1 MGQGKNAVESRARW
15 VSRGWIAVRIALA
28 CLAFVALRRELA
40 HVSAAEVLS
49 AIEGFGLIR
58 VVAAVMVAAASFLTI
73 GIFELMA
80 LRDTARY
87 EIGEPKWKVPA
98 RVALMTAFVSNAL
111 SQTIGLAV
119 LTGSAIR
126 MRAYSRYRLGAGAV
140 ARVSGFVTIT
150 ATLGLLAAGAVA
162 LMQSPAVLPA
172 GFGVSLKMFGVAL
185 SIPAIAYM
193 AWALIGKGTI
203 GRNGWR
209 MHPPSRG
216 VALAQVVLSVT
227 DWLLTGTV
235 LFVLLPA
242 SATIGFPA
250 FLGIYLVAQT
260 AGVVSHV
267 PGGFG
272 IFEGAFITLL
282 TMSDPAVSAGVVA
295 ASLVVYRVV
304 YYLLPLAIAMVIAA
318 IADLRATHPIIVI
331 NTARP
336 AASNGQVIPERVNA
350 A

>member
-1 MGQGKNAVESRARW
+1 
-15 VSRGWIAVRIALA
+15 
-28 CLAFVALRRELA
+28 LRRELSN
-40 HVSAAEVLS
+40 VSAAEVLNAIEDFGAIRIVS
-49 AIEGFGLIR
+49 AIIL
-58 VVAAVMVAAASFLTI
+58 AAASFLTI

-87 EIGEPKWKVPA
+87 EIGAPKWKVPA
-98 RVALMTAFVSNAL
+98 GVAIMTSFVANAF

-126 MRAYSRYRLGAGAV
+126 MRVYSRYKLGAGAV
-140 ARVSGFVTIT
+140 ARISGFVTIT

-162 LMQSPAVLPA
+162 LVESPAVLPSR
-172 GFGVSLKMFGVAL
+172 FGVSLRMFGFAL
-185 SIPAIAYM
+185 SIPAVAYIG
-193 AWALIGKGTI
+193 WALIGKGTI

-209 MHPPSRG
+209 MHPPSRR
-216 VALAQVVLSVT
+216 LAFVQVSLSVI

-235 LFVLLPA
+235 LFVLLPP
-242 SATIGFPA
+242 SATIGYAA

-260 AGVVSHV
+260 AGVASHV

-272 IFEGAFITLL
+272 VFEGAFISLL
-282 TMSDPAVSAGVVA
+282 IMSDPTLGKGVVA
-295 ASLVVYRVV
+295 ASLVVYRVI

-318 IADLRATHPIIVI
+318 VADWRATQPVI
-331 NTARP
+331 SIPVARP
-336 AASNGQVIPERVNA
+336 ETASGLIPERVNA

>member
-1 MGQGKNAVESRARW
+1 VGHEKNAVDEKARW
-15 VSRGWIAVRIALA
+15 VSRAWIAVRVALA
-28 CLAFVALRRELA
+28 GLAFVALRRELA
-40 HVSAAEVLS
+40 NVSATEVLT

-58 VVAAVMVAAASFLTI
+58 VIAAVLVAAASFLTI

-87 EIGEPKWKVPA
+87 EVGPPKWKVPA
-98 RVALMTAFVSNAL
+98 GVALMTSFVSNAL

-126 MRAYSRYRLGAGAV
+126 MRVYSRYRMGAGAV

-162 LMQSPAVLPA
+162 LVQTPASLPPR
-172 GFGVSLKMFGVAL
+172 FGVSLKMFGIAL
-185 SIPAIAYM
+185 SIPAVAYM
-193 AWALIGKGTI
+193 GWALIGKGTI

-209 MHPPSRG
+209 MHPPSRR
-216 VALAQVVLSVT
+216 VAVAQVVLSVA
-227 DWLLTGTV
+227 DWLLTGAV
-235 LFVLLPA
+235 LFILLPA
-242 SATIGFPA
+242 SSTIGFAA

-272 IFEGAFITLL
+272 VFEGAFISLITL
-282 TMSDPAVSAGVVA
+282 SDPTLSTGVVA

-304 YYLLPLAIAMVIAA
+304 
-318 IADLRATHPIIVI
+318 
-331 NTARP
+331 
-336 AASNGQVIPERVNA
+336 
-350 A
+350 

>member
-1 MGQGKNAVESRARW
+1 VGHEKNAVDEKARW
-15 VSRGWIAVRIALA
+15 VSRAWIAVRVALA
-28 CLAFVALRRELA
+28 GLAFVALRRELA
-40 HVSAAEVLS
+40 NVSATEVLT

-58 VVAAVMVAAASFLTI
+58 VIAAVLVAAASFLTI

-87 EIGEPKWKVPA
+87 EVGPPKWKVPA
-98 RVALMTAFVSNAL
+98 GVALMTSFVSNAL

-126 MRAYSRYRLGAGAV
+126 MRVYSRYRMGAGAV

-162 LMQSPAVLPA
+162 LVQTPASLPPRI
-172 GFGVSLKMFGVAL
+172 GVSLKMFGIAL
-185 SIPAIAYM
+185 SIPAVAYM
-193 AWALIGKGTI
+193 GWALIGKGTI

-209 MHPPSRG
+209 MHPPSRR
-216 VALAQVVLSVT
+216 VAVAQVVLSVA
-227 DWLLTGTV
+227 DWLLTGAV
-235 LFVLLPA
+235 LFILLPA
-242 SATIGFPA
+242 SSTIGFAA

-272 IFEGAFITLL
+272 VFEGAFISLITL
-282 TMSDPAVSAGVVA
+282 SDPTLSTGVVA

-318 IADLRATHPIIVI
+318 VADLRATQPVIVLA
-331 NTARP
+331 TARP
-336 AASNGQVIPERVNA
+336 AASAGLLPKRVNVA
-350 A
+350 

>member
-1 MGQGKNAVESRARW
+1 VGQDKNAVESKARW
-15 VSRGWIAVRIALA
+15 VSRGWIGVRVALA
-28 CLAFVALRRELA
+28 CLAFVALRRELS
-40 HVSAAEVLS
+40 HVSASEVVT
-49 AIEGFGLIR
+49 AIEDFGVIKLI
-58 VVAAVMVAAASFLTI
+58 AALVVAAASFLTI

-80 LRDTARY
+80 LSDTARY

-98 RVALMTAFVSNAL
+98 RVVLATAFVSNAM

-126 MRAYSRYRLGAGAV
+126 LRVYSRYRMSAGAV

-162 LMQSPAVLPA
+162 LVESPAVLPSR
-172 GFGVSLKMFGVAL
+172 FGVTLRMFGVAL
-185 SIPAIAYM
+185 SIPAVAYLG
-193 AWALIGKGTI
+193 WALIGKGTI

-209 MHPPSRG
+209 MHPPSRRVAFAQ
-216 VALAQVVLSVT
+216 VALSVI

-235 LFVLLPA
+235 LFILLPS
-242 SATIGFPA
+242 SATIGFAA

-260 AGVVSHV
+260 AGVASHV

-272 IFEGAFITLL
+272 VFEGAFISLITL
-282 TMSDPAVSAGVVA
+282 SDPTLGAGVVA

-304 YYLLPLAIAMVIAA
+304 YYLLPLAIAMIIAA
-318 IADLRATHPIIVI
+318 VSDLRATQPVI
-331 NTARP
+331 AIATARP
-336 AASNGQVIPERVNA
+336 ATASNGLVPERVNA

>member
-1 MGQGKNAVESRARW
+1 MGQEKNAVEKRARW
-15 VSRGWIAVRIALA
+15 ASRGWIAVRIALA
-28 CLAFVALRRELA
+28 GLAFVALRRELA
-40 HVSAAEVLS
+40 NVSASEVLS
-49 AIEGFGLIR
+49 AIEGFGMIR
-58 VVAAVMVAAASFLTI
+58 VLAAVIVAAASFFTI

-87 EIGEPKWKVPA
+87 EIGEPKWTVPA

-126 MRAYSRYRLGAGAV
+126 MRVYSRYRMSAGAV

-162 LMQSPAVLPA
+162 LVQTPAVLPPR
-172 GFGVSLKMFGVAL
+172 FGVSLKMFGIAL
-185 SIPAIAYM
+185 SIPAVAYLG
-193 AWALIGKGTI
+193 WAIIGRGTI

-209 MHPPSRG
+209 MHPPTRR
-216 VALAQVVLSVT
+216 VALAQVTLSVL

-235 LFVLLPA
+235 LFILLPA
-242 SATIGFPA
+242 SATTGFA
-250 FLGIYLVAQT
+250 GFLGIYLVAQT

-272 IFEGAFITLL
+272 VFEGAFISLITL
-282 TMSDPAVSAGVVA
+282 SDPTLSTGVVA

-318 IADLRATHPIIVI
+318 VADLRATQQVIVI
-331 NTARP
+331 TTDRP
-336 AASNGQVIPERVNA
+336 AATGLIPERVNA

>member
-1 MGQGKNAVESRARW
+1 MGHQKSANENKARW

-28 CLAFVALRRELA
+28 CLALFALRRELA

-49 AIEGFGLIR
+49 AIKGFGMLR
-58 VVAAVMVAAASFLTI
+58 VLAAVLATAASFLTI
-73 GIFELMA
+73 GIFEMMA

-87 EIGEPKWKVPA
+87 EIGEPKWRVPA
-98 RVALMTAFVSNAL
+98 RVAIMTAFVSNAL
-111 SQTIGLAV
+111 SQSIGLAV
-119 LTGSAIR
+119 ITGSAIR
-126 MRAYSRYRLGAGAV
+126 MRVYPRYRLGAGAV

-150 ATLGLLAAGAVA
+150 ATLGLLAAAAVA
-162 LMQSPAVLPA
+162 LVESPAVLPA
-172 GFGVSLKMFGVAL
+172 RFGMSLRMFGVAL
-185 SIPAIAYM
+185 SIPALAYM
-193 AWALIGKGTI
+193 GWALIGKGTI

-209 MHPPSRG
+209 MHPPPRRI
-216 VALAQVVLSVT
+216 ALAQVTLSVM

-235 LFVLLPA
+235 LFILLPA
-242 SATIGFPA
+242 SAMIGFAA

-272 IFEGAFITLL
+272 VFEGAFITLL
-282 TMSDPAVSAGVVA
+282 TMSNPTLATSVVA
-295 ASLVVYRVV
+295 GSLVVYRVV

-318 IADLRATHPIIVI
+318 VVDFRATPQVIVL
-331 NTARP
+331 TTDRP
-336 AASNGQVIPERVNA
+336 AVAAGLIPERVNA

>member
-1 MGQGKNAVESRARW
+1 VGQEKSVVESRARW
-15 VSRGWIAVRIALA
+15 ESRAWITVRVALA

-40 HVSAAEVLS
+40 HVSVAEFLS
-49 AIEGFGLIR
+49 SIEGFGLVR
-58 VVAAVMVAAASFLTI
+58 VLAAVLVAASSFLTI
-73 GIFELMA
+73 GIFEIMA
-80 LRDTARY
+80 LRDTTRY

-98 RVALMTAFVSNAL
+98 RVAIMTAFVSNAL

-126 MRAYSRYRLGAGAV
+126 MRVYSRYRLGAGAV

-162 LMQSPAVLPA
+162 LIQSPAVLPPR
-172 GFGVSLKMFGVAL
+172 FGVSLRMFGIAL
-185 SIPAIAYM
+185 SIPAIAYLG
-193 AWALIGKGTI
+193 WALIGKGTI

-216 VALAQVVLSVT
+216 VALAQVTLSVI
-227 DWLLTGTV
+227 DWLLTGIV
-235 LFVLLPA
+235 LFILLPA
-242 SATIGFPA
+242 SATVGFPA

-272 IFEGAFITLL
+272 VFEGALISLL
-282 TMSDPAVSAGVVA
+282 TMSDPTLNTGVVA

-318 IADLRATHPIIVI
+318 VADLRATQPVI
-331 NTARP
+331 AITTGRP
-336 AASNGQVIPERVNA
+336 VAPNGQLIPERMNA